1 VHALAQFEIITDL
14 FIEAAQV
21 PPVQVPPVLVPPAQ
35 PLVLRELIRCAS
47 SFDLVLISLSQDL
60 QCSLVDF
67 SRSQHNIVSS
77 NGRAVP
83 IHTNMVQYDIYF
95 NNLK

>member
-1 VHALAQFEIITDL
+1 MS
-14 FIEAAQV
+14 
-21 PPVQVPPVLVPPAQ
+21 
-35 PLVLRELIRCAS
+35 S

-77 NGRAVP
+77 NGRAVL
-83 IHTNMVQYDIYF
+83 IHANMIQYDIYF
-95 NNLK
+95 NNFKQYIHRNTTTNPHNSIGSRRLLFRLVLH